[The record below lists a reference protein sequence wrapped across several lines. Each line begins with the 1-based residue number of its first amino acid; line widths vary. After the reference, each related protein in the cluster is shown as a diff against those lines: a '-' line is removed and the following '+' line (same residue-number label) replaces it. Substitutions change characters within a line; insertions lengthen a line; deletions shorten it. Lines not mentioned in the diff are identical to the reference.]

1 MPLEPYKAS
10 IIGEDGQVAE
20 TNSKKVSNP
29 VEFWLD
35 DAERIVPFEQVAESL
50 AQYLVDS
57 SFRRQWDERTP
68 IEDRDWYLRRDAGL
82 RAYALHEAR
91 VRLRPFARRGVL
103 KGGDYMEAVVASG
116 MNLRRPGDMFD
127 KRFAEFLEHG
137 RRKEGPKFMTR
148 LRKRRKRMA
157 DGSSVACPA
166 QRIKFFALLFD
177 RHLVPLEFC
186 SDNVA
191 ADAINQA
198 AADMGGTTLGY
209 DENSVCQAMN
219 VRQWRRTLGLRSK
232 DPMIV
237 WSRRGKHED
246 YAFDH
251 PAAKIHGLA
260 WRPQASS

>member
-1 MPLEPYKAS
+1 
-10 IIGEDGQVAE
+10 
-20 TNSKKVSNP
+20 
-29 VEFWLD
+29 
-35 DAERIVPFEQVAESL
+35 
-50 AQYLVDS
+50 
-57 SFRRQWDERTP
+57 
-68 IEDRDWYLRRDAGL
+68 
-82 RAYALHEAR
+82 
-91 VRLRPFARRGVL
+91 
-103 KGGDYMEAVVASG
+103 
-116 MNLRRPGDMFD
+116 MFD

-198 AADMGGTTLGY
+198 AADMGGTTLGH

-219 VRQWRRTLGLRSK
+219 VRQWRRTLGLHSK